1 VLLDTARYGL
11 THEPT
16 IAESLQAGADLVTFS
31 GDKLLGGPQAGII
44 LGRAELVAQLKKHPL
59 ARAIRADKLCLAALS
74 ATLLHYLKDEAESQI
89 PIWRMIS
96 ATAEALQARTQ
107 GWVSQLGYGEVLAS
121 RSAVGGGSLPGE
133 TLPTFVLA
141 LDSRSPNRLM
151 ERLRQANPPLIA
163 RLEADRV
170 LLDPRA
176 VLPEQDPDLLRVV
189 QETST

>member
-16 IAESLQAGADLVTFS
+16 IVESLQAGADLVTFS

-44 LGRAELVAQLKKHPL
+44 LGRAELVARLKKHPL

-89 PIWRMIS
+89 PIWRMI
-96 ATAEALQARTQ
+96 AITPDALQRRAQAWAAEMGR
-107 GWVSQLGYGEVLAS
+107 GEVLAS
-121 RSAVGGGSLPGE
+121 RSAVGGGSLPEE
-133 TLPTFVLA
+133 TLPTYVLA
-141 LDSRSPNRLM
+141 LESRSPNHLM

-170 LLDPRA
+170 LLDPRT
-176 VLPEQDPDLLRVV
+176 VLPEQDPDLLRVLHEMPV
-189 QETST
+189 